1 MKDNTKETGENP
13 NTKKAIPTPSLNI
26 SELQETKCSQ
36 VSNNHILVCCE
47 PIKRYMGGCLSCGSM
62 SYYVH
67 GSKKDRIVH
76 DISMGIVH
84 VDLLVKVPRYRC
96 NDCGS
101 TFMYPLGCIV
111 EGTKFTSRLYNQI
124 VVRALDE
131 SFATIAKEY
140 GASTTTIAKIFVD
153 YYESKERDRKLTAPK
168 VLGID
173 EKHIVH
179 KKRGVFVDV
188 ENSKIIEM
196 TDTNQIPTMKQTIE
210 SMDGYENIRVVTIDM
225 YRGYCNLVKEC
236 LPQAKIV
243 IDKFHVIQALHKRIH
258 KARKSIIEYLKTQ
271 ISDLRDDEEKTRKES
286 LMVQLKKDGYLFKY
300 GIKELQKRKERVL
313 LLAELCETFPEL
325 NTLRLLKEDV
335 ENIYN
340 AVDRATA
347 EKLYQMWKQ
356 SIPRKNPL
364 FSEILAFQ
372 KTVERWKEYI
382 FNYFDEGCRFTNAA
396 TEGFNSLIGNI
407 NNVGR
412 GYKFKTLRL
421 KVIYHA
427 NATDLP
433 SNKLTKKDLLNLS

>member
-47 PIKRYMGGCLSCGSM
+47 PTKRYMGGCLSCGSM

-153 YYESKERDRKLTAPK
+153 HYEEKERNRKLVAPR

-179 KKRGVFVDV
+179 KRRGVFVDV
-188 ENSKIIEM
+188 GNAKIIEM
-196 TDTNQIPTMKQTIE
+196 TENNQIDTMRQTIE
-210 SMDGYENIRVVTIDM
+210 HMVDYENIRVVTIDM
-225 YRGYCNLVKEC
+225 YKGYCSLVKEC

-243 IDKFHVIQALHKRIH
+243 IDKFHVIQALYKRVNE
-258 KARKSIIEYLKTQ
+258 ARKTIIAHLKTQ
-271 ISDLRDDEEKTRKES
+271 ISNLQDEEEKLIKEA
-286 LMVQLKKDGYLFKY
+286 LMVQLGKNGYLFKY
-300 GIKELQKRKERVL
+300 GIKKLQEKESRVIL
-313 LLAELCETFPEL
+313 LFKLCETFPEL
-325 NTLRLLKEDV
+325 NTLRVLKEEA
-335 ENIYN
+335 ENIY
-340 AVDRATA
+340 RAKNREEA
-347 EKLYQMWKQ
+347 EILYQKWKRL
-356 SIPRKNPL
+356 IPKNNLL
-364 FSEILAFQ
+364 FKEISAFQ
-372 KTVERWKEYI
+372 KTLERWKEYI
-382 FNYFDEGCRFTNAA
+382 FNYFDEGCNFTNAT
-396 TEGFNSLIGNI
+396 TEGFNCLIGSV

-421 KVIYHA
+421 KVLYHI
-427 NATDLP
+427 NAKDLP
-433 SNKLTKKDLLNLS
+433 NNKLSKKDLLDFE